1 MVALA
6 GCGAKAPARLIS
18 KPMRFPII
26 REWVR
31 IEGQEG
37 NFLVVAVDR
46 ARGVAGVI
54 AADGQGGVVVVQL
67 DQVQPL
73 GRGKGSYGGS
83 GESG

>member
-1 MVALA
+1 MA
-6 GCGAKAPARLIS
+6 
-18 KPMRFPII
+18 MRFPVI

-31 IEGQEG
+31 VEGQEG
-37 NFLVVAVDR
+37 RFLVVGIDR

-54 AADGQGGVVVVQL
+54 AADGKGGVLVVQL

-73 GRGKGSYGGS
+73 DRGKGRYGGS